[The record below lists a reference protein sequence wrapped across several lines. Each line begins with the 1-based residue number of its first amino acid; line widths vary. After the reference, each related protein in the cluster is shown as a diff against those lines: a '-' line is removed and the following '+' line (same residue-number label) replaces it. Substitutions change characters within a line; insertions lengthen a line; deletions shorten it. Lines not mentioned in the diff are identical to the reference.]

1 MKTIVLSILAGLIP
15 MIEAAGAAMEADTAH
30 PDKVLIG
37 EGIVYGGQLFQ
48 YLLDKMHGKAAT
60 PPAVPDSINPDA

>member
-15 MIEAAGAAMEADTAH
+15 MIEAAGTALEADTTH

-48 YLLDKMHGKAAT
+48 FLLDRLHGKAAT
-60 PPAVPDSINPDA
+60 PPAIPTSINPHA